1 VLAIIIPYYKLS
13 FFEETL
19 ISLENQTDKRFKVYI
34 GDDASPE
41 SPLELLN
48 RFEGKFE
55 FTYYRFEENL
65 GGRSLTKQWERC
77 INLSKGEEWLMI
89 LGDDDF
95 IDNKLIELW
104 YSNFESFNKKTKVIR
119 FASKL
124 IFEETNSTSEI
135 YSHPVWENATDSFY
149 RKFKHLT
156 RSSLSEYIFSKE
168 SFIKYRFYDYPLA
181 WNSDDRAWLD
191 FSDNKPIFTINDSIV
206 YVRLSD
212 LNISGKQDNNFEKS
226 LSVISFF
233 KFLIKKKLSL
243 YKNEEKENIL
253 RFYENEINKKR
264 NLKILEWFFLLF
276 FYLKYLDFYSIK
288 KFTKRFL
295 KSILKRNG

>member
-1 VLAIIIPYYKLS
+1 MLAIVIPYYKLS

-19 ISLENQTDKRFKVYI
+19 SSLANQTDKRFKVYI

-41 SPLELLN
+41 DPLELLKQ
-48 RFEGKFE
+48 FQGKFE
-55 FTYYRFEENL
+55 FIYHRFEENL
-65 GGRSLTKQWERC
+65 GERSLTKQWERC

-95 IDNKLIELW
+95 IDNKLVELW
-104 YSNFESFNKKTKVIR
+104 YSNFESFNKKTAVIR

-124 IFEETNSTSEI
+124 IFEETNSTSGI
-135 YSHPVWENATDSFY
+135 YSHPIWENAIDSFY

-168 SFIKYRFYDYPLA
+168 SFLKYRFYDYPLA

-191 FSDNKPIFTINDSIV
+191 FSDNKPIFTINDSVV

-212 LNISGKQDNNFEKS
+212 LNISGKQDNNFAKN

-233 KFLIKKKLSL
+233 KFLIKKKLCF
-243 YKNEEKENIL
+243 YKNEERENIL

-264 NLKILEWFFLLF
+264 NLKISEWLFLLF
-276 FYLKYLDFYSIK
+276 FYLRYLDLYSIK

-295 KSILKRNG
+295 RSI